1 MFLALSAFTKLFF
14 RFLQDDPSRDCL
26 WMKMKLK
33 NYLFV
38 GIRSALQPSELRR
51 LTYGFRNNNQYGT
64 SIAFQLNSLRNIF
77 PITEVD
83 TIKVNRRFEK
93 FSWKGKSRTFRKC
106 LPLLSFIFISLA
118 ATPKIASGFN
128 LRWWTQKSTIAFMCN
143 IRCVQLAAHIQSPAN
158 YAIKVQLISVYLIN
172 WTRSVR
178 EGSASWWNIIKT
190 DTSELKATN
199 INSMINIWCISMHD
213 GAVNWLCC
221 RNRKL
226 FDKWVVS
233 SPSQMEN
240 SFMSQLL
247 MCLCCSMSHKP

>member
-1 MFLALSAFTKLFF
+1 MMFLALSAFTKLFF

-38 GIRSALQPSELRR
+38 GIRSALQPSKLRR

-106 LPLLSFIFISLA
+106 LPFLSFIFISLA
-118 ATPKIASGFN
+118 ATPKSLLDLIYADGRRSQRLPSCATFV
-128 LRWWTQKSTIAFMCN
+128 ACN
-143 IRCVQLAAHIQSPAN
+143 
-158 YAIKVQLISVYLIN
+158 
-172 WTRSVR
+172 
-178 EGSASWWNIIKT
+178 
-190 DTSELKATN
+190 
-199 INSMINIWCISMHD
+199 
-213 GAVNWLCC
+213 
-221 RNRKL
+221 
-226 FDKWVVS
+226 
-233 SPSQMEN
+233 
-240 SFMSQLL
+240 
-247 MCLCCSMSHKP
+247 